1 MVNAATGEVQGERP
15 WSWVKIL
22 CMIAVVVAGAG
33 VIALL
38 NR

>member
-1 MVNAATGEVQGERP
+1 VQGERP

-22 CMIAVVVAGAG
+22 CTVAGVAVAAG
-33 VIALL
+33 VVALL